1 MERLPLTQPPPARY
15 RKVLIDSR
23 LRSSGD
29 YSNFQVTIPS
39 DVQLGDLCYV
49 ASCSFANTFQTI
61 SEDNNTLYFRF
72 RTTIPGGFSAPPNK
86 RFLAFQWQPVGALE
100 PQRLLA
106 ELDFRTDFRTIE
118 DFAAMMT
125 SRIRD
130 TIARQGRNIP
140 PNTVMPRVY
149 NFNEFQQTTNPA
161 NPS

>member
-61 SEDNNTLYFRF
+61 SEDNNTFYFRF
-72 RTTIPGGFSAPPNK
+72 RTTTPGGFSVPPN
-86 RFLAFQWQPVGALE
+86 RRCLAFMWRSVPNKQPCWARIPEDGR
-100 PQRLLA
+100 RLG
-106 ELDFRTDFRTIE
+106 R
-118 DFAAMMT
+118 
-125 SRIRD
+125 RD
-130 TIARQGRNIP
+130 
-140 PNTVMPRVY
+140 
-149 NFNEFQQTTNPA
+149 
-161 NPS
+161 